1 VPLIKN
7 TITFLFRHVL
17 LCLLFFCLT
26 ASNEHSLASRS
37 GYRVTHVLLNT
48 GRVYYSPTGSDFAAL
63 PLPPADKPEPLAL
76 HSNPSESRFVFMT
89 TASQGI
95 FRFDHEKNIWEDVS
109 SPLFKTRS
117 IYSRPQKYR
126 KISAFAMDRSDP
138 RHLVCATKHEI
149 YESFDRGSS
158 WQRLSRA
165 GLGDRNYVT
174 ALAVLKKTVVAGTS
188 FSGIYLSRGN
198 SFSQLN
204 TGLPGEPYSAALKFY
219 DEVASLDITEK
230 AASLYAGFASGK
242 GIYELK
248 NSASWVQVYRPVE
261 AGMFTAVTA
270 ISVNGEKITASIGAG
285 LYSAASSF
293 RKENIRLDFSAIDK
307 EKITGIIAA
316 SAETHPSI
324 IFIDYHDTKKT
335 QKPLTDEKKAIYAN
349 VQVTRKNLSGLLDS
363 IEACRFNAI
372 VIDMKDDFGSLYF
385 PTENATAHRIGAVK
399 NPLPV
404 KKILA
409 RLKSR
414 GIYAIARV
422 VVFKDREL
430 YRGLQNRYAI
440 NNSATG
446 LPWKGTKGEF
456 WVDPFS
462 LFVHEYNISLAK
474 ELEELGFDEIQ
485 FDYIRFPSD
494 GPVHLCRFPAQK
506 LPGTYKSEILADF
519 LYRARREI
527 SIPLSTDIY
536 GFNSWYRFGNSIG
549 QDMEEFARF
558 VDFICPMVYP
568 SHFGNRFYMA
578 GKRED
583 RSYRII
589 HDGGM
594 RARAIAPRAVIR
606 PYLQAFKLFSPTW
619 GTGYILNQYNGARDS
634 GCAGFTYWNAS
645 GNYQVLRQAFQQ
657 KSREP

>member
-1 VPLIKN
+1 MIKIKTN
-7 TITFLFRHVL
+7 FLFRPVL
-17 LCLLFFCLT
+17 FSLLFFLLT
-26 ASNEHSLASRS
+26 ASNLNSFASRS
-37 GYRVTHVLLNT
+37 GYMITHVLLST
-48 GRVYYSPTGSDFAAL
+48 GRVYYSLTGTDFTAL
-63 PLPPADKPEPLAL
+63 PLLSMDKPEPLGL
-76 HSNPSESRFVFMT
+76 YIHPCESRYVFMT

-95 FRFDHEKNIWEDVS
+95 FRFDHEKNRWEDVT

-126 KISAFAMDRSDP
+126 KISAFAMDKSDP
-138 RHLVCATKHEI
+138 RHLVCATKHDI

-158 WQRLSRA
+158 WQHVSRS
-165 GLGDRNYVT
+165 GLGSRNYISS
-174 ALAVLKKTVVAGTS
+174 LAVHKKTLAAGTS
-188 FSGIYLSRGN
+188 FSGIYISHGHA
-198 SFSQLN
+198 FSSHN
-204 TGLPGEPYSAALKFY
+204 NGLPGEPYSAALKFY
-219 DEVASLDITEK
+219 DEVTSLDLAENG
-230 AASLYAGFASGK
+230 ALLYAGFATGK
-242 GIYELK
+242 GLYVSR
-248 NSASWVQVYRPVE
+248 NRASWVKLYDPGAADRF
-261 AGMFTAVTA
+261 GAVTA
-270 ISVNGEKITASIGAG
+270 ISVNGEKVTASIGAG
-285 LYSAASSF
+285 LYTGASSF
-293 RKENIRLDFSAIDK
+293 RRENIRFDFSAIDK
-307 EKITGIIAA
+307 KQVKGAIAA

-324 IFIDYHDTKKT
+324 IYIDYTNAIKP
-335 QKPLTDEKKAIYAN
+335 QKSLTNEKKAIYAN
-349 VQVTRKNLSGLLDS
+349 VPVARKNLSGLIDI
-363 IEACRFNAI
+363 IETCNFNAI

-385 PTENATAHRIGAVK
+385 STSNATARQVGAAK
-399 NPLPV
+399 KPLPV

-430 YRGLQNRYAI
+430 YRGLQNRYTI
-440 NNSATG
+440 KNSSSG
-446 LPWKGTKGEF
+446 LPWKGTRGEF

-462 LFVHEYNISLAK
+462 TFVHEYNISLAK

-494 GPVHLCRFPAQK
+494 GPVHLCRFPEQK

-519 LYRARREI
+519 LYRARQEI

-568 SHFGNRFYMA
+568 SHFGNRFYMT

-594 RARAIAPRAVIR
+594 RARAIAPHAVIR

-619 GTGYILNQYNGARDS
+619 GTGYILNQYNGARES

-645 GNYQVLRQAFQQ
+645 GNYRIIRQAFQQ
-657 KSREP
+657 KNRQP